1 MNTNIWNSGR
11 AILFSVAVLATVSTV
26 SCAQKET
33 PVYTVGAGSSAGMY
47 ADAGRALAIIVNANQ
62 AANGFRLEDEMSSGS
77 VANIDA
83 ILAGEIQFG
92 IAQAD
97 DQYHALMGIDK
108 WRDKGPQD
116 DLRAMFSLYVES
128 VTLVAGGDTDIR
140 TIDDLKGKVV
150 DIGLPGSGTHE
161 NAVDAL
167 NAAGIDW
174 RNDVTTIESSLDDRL
189 NKFMKGGM
197 DAFFFTVGH
206 PNKETNFATFS
217 QRGARLVDLSNIS
230 GLVNESPFY
239 TTNFIAK
246 ELYPRAENSKT
257 TLTVGVRATLLTSAK
272 VSDDV
277 VYAATKS
284 VFERADKYAEIF
296 PELSSL
302 TDGKFLEG
310 LTAPIHPGALRY
322 FEEAGIA
329 VPAP

>member
-1 MNTNIWNSGR
+1 MNTNIWNPGR
-11 AILFSVAVLATVSTV
+11 AILFSAAVLTTVFTV
-26 SCAQKET
+26 SCTQET
-33 PVYTVGAGSSAGMY
+33 PVYSVGAGSSTGMY
-47 ADAGRALAIIVNANQ
+47 ADVGRALAIIVNTNQ
-62 AANGFRLEDEMSSGS
+62 AANGFRLEDELSSGS
-77 VANIDA
+77 VANINA
-83 ILAGEIQFG
+83 IIAGEIQFG
-92 IAQAD
+92 IAQAN
-97 DQYHALMGIDK
+97 DQYQALMGIDE
-108 WRDKGPQD
+108 WRDKGTQD
-116 DLRAMFSLYVES
+116 DLRAMFSIYVES

-174 RNDVTTIESSLDDRL
+174 RNDVTTVESSLDDRL
-189 NKFMKGGM
+189 KKFMAGGL

-206 PNKETNFATFS
+206 PNKETLFATYS
-217 QRGARLVDLSNIS
+217 QRGARLVSLSNID

-246 ELYPRAENSKT
+246 ELYPGADNSET

-277 VYAATKS
+277 VYAVTKS

-322 FEEAGIA
+322 FKEAGIA
-329 VPAP
+329 APAS